1 MEKFRNRNF
10 CLILYPEEDI
20 THYNAIEKIKQSYD
34 YALINH
40 DSDVYDDTGEI
51 KKSHTHIVLH
61 FNNAVWSTKL
71 AKDLGVGENYIEE
84 CRDLKRALAYLIH
97 YYDDNKY
104 QYNIEN
110 VSGSLKKKLQIILK
124 NDDKTES
131 EKIIEL
137 LNYID
142 DFNDEIKMSEFIRY
156 CAEVGYWDC
165 FRRSYSALARY
176 IDDHNCNYKK
186 LT

>member
-10 CLILYPEEDI
+10 CLVLYPNEDES
-20 THYNAIEKIKQSYD
+20 HRNAIDKIKKSYD

-40 DSDVYDDTGEI
+40 DSDLKDYETGEL
-51 KKSHTHIVLH
+51 KKEHTHVVLH
-61 FNNAVWSTKL
+61 FTNAIWSTKL
-71 AKDLGVGENYIEE
+71 AKDLGILENYIEE

-97 YYDDNKY
+97 YYDNDKY
-104 QYNIEN
+104 QYDIKN
-110 VSGSLKKKLQIILK
+110 VHGTLKKKLEIVLR

-131 EKIIEL
+131 EKIIEI

-142 DFNDEIKMSEFIRY
+142 AFEYEILMSDFIRY
-156 CAEVGYWDC
+156 CAEVGYWDV
-165 FRRSYSALARY
+165 FRRSYNALYTY
-176 IDDHNCNYKK
+176 IQEHNRK